1 MEHAFSPRE
10 LINLAWFLG
19 WLVAVIVLFLAAQQL
34 PLQTR
39 FKRPLALLY
48 NSGVV
53 VVSFAVVLLA
63 NTALSLHDAY
73 IDLTREHVFTPS
85 QQALEVVDQLDQP
98 VKLTYFYQG
107 EDQNGRRARDIV
119 EVMGRR
125 NPLLDVQT
133 IDPDKQPT
141 LAQNFGVK
149 FYNAAVLEADGRRV
163 LVRSTD
169 ESEIA
174 IGIQRVLRQRVI
186 QICFIEGHNEYP
198 IDNFEFHTHLEGVS
212 GHNHDDAASAIIRTT
227 EHGMGRMRRS
237 LEALGYDVRKIIP
250 ARAKA
255 IPPDCTVV
263 INAGPRNTYLPAESE
278 LQAIRMEQ

>member
-48 NSGVV
+48 NAGVV

-107 EDQNGRRARDIV
+107 EDQNGSQRR
-119 EVMGRR
+119 
-125 NPLLDVQT
+125 
-133 IDPDKQPT
+133 ID
-141 LAQNFGVK
+141 
-149 FYNAAVLEADGRRV
+149 
-163 LVRSTD
+163 
-169 ESEIA
+169 
-174 IGIQRVLRQRVI
+174 QR
-186 QICFIEGHNEYP
+186 
-198 IDNFEFHTHLEGVS
+198 
-212 GHNHDDAASAIIRTT
+212 
-227 EHGMGRMRRS
+227 
-237 LEALGYDVRKIIP
+237 
-250 ARAKA
+250 
-255 IPPDCTVV
+255 
-263 INAGPRNTYLPAESE
+263 
-278 LQAIRMEQ
+278 